1 MDTTS
6 STRLRRPETVR
17 VLDRGLEIIRAFVPR
32 NDWLTNKALS
42 TMLDLPRPTV
52 SRLTSNLTEMGYL
65 EYADD
70 TGRYRLSTAVL
81 ALGFLAASNISIRAL
96 ARRPMQEFADREG
109 AVVVL
114 GRKDKLWMV
123 CDEVC
128 HSNSTMLTLRVNVES
143 RLRLPNSVMGH
154 ALLGSATREQRAV
167 VLEDIRAEHGGDWSA
182 FESLVAESAVQLRE
196 KGYCISI
203 GTLEASVN
211 GVGTPISVPDH
222 PPDFALGC
230 AGPAFLFPRKRLEED
245 LGPKLLQMKRVIESE
260 LRAHALQPSGRDG
273 AAA

>member
-1 MDTTS
+1 MP
-6 STRLRRPETVR
+6 LNE
-17 VLDRGLEIIRAFVPR
+17 
-32 NDWLTNKALS
+32 WLTNKALS
-42 TMLDLPRPTV
+42 TMLGVPRPTV
-52 SRLTSNLTEMGYL
+52 SRLTANLTEMGYL
-65 EYADD
+65 EYSVD

-128 HSNSTMLTLRVNVES
+128 HSNRTLLTLRVNVES
-143 RLRLPNSVMGH
+143 RLRLANSVMGH
-154 ALLGSATREQRAV
+154 ALLGSVTGQARAS
-167 VLEDIRAEHGGDWSA
+167 VLKDIQAEYRGDWQA
-182 FESLVAESAVQLRE
+182 FESQVDASAAQIRD
-196 KGYCISI
+196 KGYCISL

-230 AGPAFLFPRKRLEED
+230 AGPAFLFPRQRLEED

-260 LRAHALQPSGRDG
+260 LRVHGVQAPRGEG
-273 AAA
+273 AGA